1 MLKACPK
8 REEFA
13 LKLIEIHKLLEE
25 ARKLH
30 KESLPDAGYHP
41 FSAGALNSNLGTLLL
56 ITEGCHK
63 LATQDFGLEESE
75 IDIGKLP

>member
-1 MLKACPK
+1 MLKPCPK

-13 LKLIEIHKLLEE
+13 LKLVEAHKLVEE
-25 ARKLH
+25 AMKLH

-56 ITEGCHK
+56 IIESSHK
-63 LATQDFGLEESE
+63 LATRDFGLEESE